1 MNAIKVTTKTGKQI
15 YVEVADPVAARRAAR
30 GGQIVGGRKIEEA
43 VTQLAE
49 VGDVI
54 ADVCRTLQERI
65 EAALEKTKPTEL
77 ALEFSVTLAGETAIP
92 LITKASAEGTF
103 QVSAKWVFAKE
114 GAHV

>member
-1 MNAIKVTTKTGKQI
+1 MNAIKVTTKTGKSI
-15 YVEVADPVAARRAAR
+15 YVEVADPVPAPKAAR
-30 GGQIVGGRKIEEA
+30 GGQIAGGGKIEEA

-65 EAALEKTKPTEL
+65 EAALEKTKPNEL
-77 ALEFSVTLAGETAIP
+77 ALQFSITLAGETAIP
-92 LITKASAEGTF
+92 LITKASAQGTF

-114 GAHV
+114 AANV

>member
-1 MNAIKVTTKTGKQI
+1 MNAIKVTTKTGKPI
-15 YVEVADPVAARRAAR
+15 YLEVADPVPARRAAR
-30 GGQIVGGRKIEEA
+30 GGQISGGGKIEEA

-65 EAALEKTKPTEL
+65 EAALQKTKPTEL
-77 ALEFSVTLAGETAIP
+77 ALEFSVTLAGESAIP

-114 GAHV
+114 AANV

>member
-1 MNAIKVTTKTGKQI
+1 MNAITVTTKTGKAI
-15 YVEVADPVAARRAAR
+15 YVEVADPVTAKALR
-30 GGQIVGGRKIEEA
+30 GGEIAGGGKIAEA
-43 VTQLAE
+43 VTELAE

-65 EAALEKTKPTEL
+65 DAALQKTKPSEL
-77 ALEFSVTLAGETAIP
+77 ALQFSITLAGETAIP

-114 GAHV
+114 ADNV